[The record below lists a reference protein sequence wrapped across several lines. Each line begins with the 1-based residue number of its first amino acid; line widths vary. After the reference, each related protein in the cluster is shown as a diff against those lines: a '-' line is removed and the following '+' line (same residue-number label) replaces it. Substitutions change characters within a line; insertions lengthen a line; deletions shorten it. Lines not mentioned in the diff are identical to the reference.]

1 MSVQHGREADKSV
14 CVPDRQAVSVSAVL
28 TDRD

>member
-1 MSVQHGREADKSV
+1 MSVRHGRGTGKSV